1 MAHFSQEKDQ
11 LERLHSFVDEQKH
24 RISQAISS
32 GADPIDIAR
41 APHQYVSPNFEFY
54 YGVIS
59 RRLRHESLRNVHSLE
74 SVDDSRLRTLA
85 SLGAFAQQYA
95 EDAIILPFPS
105 TGIVSVDQYVEPIA
119 MGN

>member
-1 MAHFSQEKDQ
+1 MTHFSQEKDQ
-11 LERLHSFVDEQKH
+11 FERLHSFVDEQKH
-24 RISQAISS
+24 RILQAISS

-41 APHQYVSPNFEFY
+41 TPLQYVDPNFEFY

-74 SVDDSRLRTLA
+74 SVDDTRLQTLT
-85 SLGAFAQQYA
+85 SLGAFAQQHA

-105 TGIVSVDQYVEPIA
+105 TGIVSADQYVEPLA